1 MSSLLESEAAGF
13 AEDSVLSPEQARRLI
28 DSPQSDQLDALR
40 DELPGIEDRLMR
52 RVEALADEAR
62 SDGLWM
68 ICGHDPDFPPE
79 FTHLEDTPIMLYG
92 LGSSRV
98 LTDLSELHPGVA
110 IVGARR
116 ASAYGRDVAYQ
127 FGRDLAAAGM
137 TVVSGMAL
145 GVDGAAHRGALAA
158 RGRTIAV
165 LAGGPDRPYPPS
177 HRRLYEQLLAEGAV
191 ISERPPGARARRWG
205 FPARNR
211 LVAALSRR
219 TIFVEGTRSSGARH
233 TVDFARQLGQD
244 PLAVPG
250 PITSPLSEGPNAIIA
265 EASSY
270 AVISAEGVLDRVFGT
285 DGQPPLPG
293 IEPQGRPAPTAEL
306 DPVAVSVL
314 ACIRSGDVTPE
325 AIAVTVSELEPRDIS
340 IALGE
345 LELAGRVERDRLG
358 GYRVARDPSG
368 AG

>member
-13 AEDSVLSPEQARRLI
+13 AEDSVMSPEQARRLI
-28 DSPQSDQLDALR
+28 DASQSDQIELLR
-40 DELPGIEDRLMR
+40 DELPGIEERLMR
-52 RVEALADEAR
+52 RVAALADESR

-68 ICGHDPDFPPE
+68 TCGHDRDFPSSLG
-79 FTHLEDTPIMLYG
+79 HLEDTPTMLYG
-92 LGSSRV
+92 LGDRRL
-98 LTDLSELHPGVA
+98 LTELEDQHPGVA

-137 TVVSGMAL
+137 TIISGMAL
-145 GVDGAAHRGALAA
+145 GVDGAAHRGALSA

-165 LAGGPDRPYPPS
+165 LAGGPDCPYPPS
-177 HRRLYEQLLAEGAV
+177 HRRLHEQLLAEGAV
-191 ISERPPGARARRWG
+191 VSERPPGARARRWG

-211 LVAALSRR
+211 LIAALSRR
-219 TIFVEGTRSSGARH
+219 TIYVEGTHGSGARH
-233 TVDFARQLGQD
+233 TIEFARQLGQD

-265 EASSY
+265 DSSSH
-270 AVISAEGVLDRVFGT
+270 AVINVEGVLDRVFGT

-293 IEPQGRPAPTAEL
+293 IEREPRPKPETKL
-306 DPVAVSVL
+306 DPAARSVL
-314 ACIRSGDVTPE
+314 ECIRSGDATPQ
-325 AIAVTVSELEPRDIS
+325 AIAASAANLEPREIA

-345 LELAGRVERDRLG
+345 LELAGCVERDQWG
-358 GYRVARDPSG
+358 GYRASR
-368 AG
+368 